1 MNRNKEFE
9 HIHINTGGKQFSEE
23 ELKEAQDFMKSDEVK
38 KEIEKAKAQHK
49 RVMESKITERFLY

>member
-23 ELKEAQDFMKSDEVK
+23 ELKEAQDFYEKRWSKKRNRKS
-38 KEIEKAKAQHK
+38 
-49 RVMESKITERFLY
+49 

>member
-1 MNRNKEFE
+1 MNSNEEFE

-38 KEIEKAKAQHK
+38 KRNRK
-49 RVMESKITERFLY
+49 S